1 MEVCTWGTCTSSSDE
16 ELESESDDDDELSS
30 VLLVGSV
37 LACFGSITDKG
48 LTSGFLER
56 LDI

>member
-1 MEVCTWGTCTSSSDE
+1 MSSSDE

-37 LACFGSITDKG
+37 LACCGSVTVKG